1 MKLYYRAID
10 PEGKS
15 ISGLIDGKDVHD
27 VAAYLRNHNLTPV
40 KIIDANKKN
49 FLGNFSL
56 SRKPKLQDRIFF
68 TRQLASMLTSGL
80 TLMQSLEIVKNQTP
94 NPKMSLVI
102 QEIMKGVE
110 GGDVFSATL
119 QNHPDIFPPI
129 YVALIKSSE
138 SSGLLDKVLLRLAEN
153 LEKQEKLQKTIKS
166 ALMYPFIVII
176 VMVLVVGVMMIFVL
190 PQLTDLY
197 KNMNI
202 NLPWSTKIIL
212 GLSGLVGQVW
222 YLAVA
227 AIVIGGYFFR
237 KWYKDE
243 LGRKMIDRLM
253 LKIPIFGKIV
263 KNTMLAEFTRTL
275 GLLIGAGTL
284 VVDSLL
290 KSSEVVGNV
299 LYKEAIILVSKRVEK
314 GITMGDAMGAS
325 TLFPP
330 MVVEM
335 VRIGE
340 QTGKL
345 DESLLRS
352 SEYFEREV
360 DQLVKNLT
368 TLMEPIIIVFL
379 AIGVGFLIFSII
391 TPIYGLISSIQ

>member
-27 VAAYLRNHNLTPV
+27 VATYLRNHNLTPI

-49 FLGNFSL
+49 FFGNFSL

-119 QNHPDIFPPI
+119 QKHPELFPPI
-129 YVALIKSSE
+129 YIALIKSAE

-153 LEKQEKLQKTIKS
+153 LEKQDKLQRTIRS
-166 ALMYPFIVII
+166 ALMYPLIVII
-176 VMVLVVGVMMIFVL
+176 VMVIVVVVMMVFVL
-190 PQLTDLY
+190 PQLTELY
-197 KNMNI
+197 KNINI
-202 NLPWSTKIIL
+202 NLPLSTKIIL
-212 GLSGLVGQVW
+212 GISGFAAKVW
-222 YLAVA
+222 YLVVIAIVA
-227 AIVIGGYFFR
+227 AGYFFR
-237 KWYKDE
+237 RWYKDE
-243 LGRKMIDRLM
+243 IARKVIDRLV
-253 LKIPIFGKIV
+253 LRIPVFGKIIR
-263 KNTMLAEFTRTL
+263 NTMLAEFTRTL

-284 VVDSLL
+284 VVESLL
-290 KSSEVVGNV
+290 KSSDVVGNV

-330 MVVEM
+330 MIVEM

-345 DESLLRS
+345 DESLIRS

-391 TPIYGLISSIQ
+391 TPIYGLISAIQ